1 MIHYT
6 IYKDTTGEIV
16 FTGIALKEEEVI
28 NITAS
33 GQSYILEPSKE
44 YQYVANGTITDMPPK
59 PDGEYRFN
67 YVSKSWEFNEASAR
81 TQAIYKRDQLL
92 KEGPDRINP
101 LWWGSMTAQQQQSWS
116 TYRQDLLDITQQPGY
131 PAEVTWPVKPE

>member
-1 MIHYT
+1 MIFYT
-6 IYKDTTGEIV
+6 IYNTKNGEIL
-16 FTGIALKEEEVI
+16 FTGNAVTEEEVEKM
-28 NITAS
+28 TLG
-33 GQSYILEPSKE
+33 GQAYILEKSKE
-44 YQYVANGTITDMPPK
+44 FQYVKNGILLDMPTK
-59 PDGEYRFN
+59 PAGN
-67 YVSKSWEFNEASAR
+67 YLFDYSLEEWVFDEQSAEA
-81 TQAIYKRDQLL
+81 QVINKRDQLL